1 MTCVPTRGAVA
12 LGALEASLWRPEA
25 VHGGSIPAYGAWKN
39 LSTCVDH
46 KDGRWCGQ
54 HRRSCKKDFVRSR
67 CRETCG
73 ECRKA
78 REALCESWAC
88 PVSSWSIA
96 SHWAKFESVPEHD
109 VQSVANASGWHYLHL
124 RVLPS
129 EWRPGAHTVACS
141 GSGQKTCVRRGETK
155 AKVKVLSIVTC

>member
-1 MTCVPTRGAVA
+1 MRVIGNRPPIW
-12 LGALEASLWRPEA
+12 LGAGTLQRVPQ
-25 VHGGSIPAYGAWKN
+25 GARGPLLK
-39 LSTCVDH
+39 LGLC
-46 KDGRWCGQ
+46 
-54 HRRSCKKDFVRSR
+54 RR
-67 CRETCG
+67 
-73 ECRKA
+73 
-78 REALCESWAC
+78 
-88 PVSSWSIA
+88 SWSIA

-109 VQSVANASGWHYLHL
+109 VHSVANASGWHYLHL